1 MAKGGVRKAVA
12 EAHVVLTNP
21 THFAVALRY
30 ERGQDEVPVVVA
42 KGATV
47 TMIVEA
53 PGLQLTAV
61 GRALGNAGV
70 GDVVQVMNAQTR
82 TTVEGVVEG
91 PGRVRVTL
99 RRPVTSTAQQAANVR

>member
-1 MAKGGVRKAVA
+1 MLFRSQTPRRPVRANEPVKLADLQA
-12 EAHVVLTNP
+12 
-21 THFAVALRY
+21 
-30 ERGQDEVPVVVA
+30 PVVVA